1 MKNGLIVV
9 SKNMTNRS
17 ESIVEIFDNGT
28 GMSEANIRENYI
40 KIGFNKRVLLKSG
53 IFGTLI
59 GRK

>member
-40 KIGFNKRVLLKSG
+40 KIGFNKRVLLKS
-53 IFGTLI
+53 I
-59 GRK
+59 KN